1 MPINGL
7 RPEFKFDNTIFK
19 FLVVGVLNTLL
30 SLVII
35 FGLKYFYSFSDV
47 VANFNGYIAGL
58 ICSFILNKKWTFNHT
73 GQVSITIF
81 KFTLTFA
88 IAYIANIIFVLL
100 LIKSGVNAY
109 LSHLIAM
116 PIYTVIFYIGS
127 KFFVFK

>member
-1 MPINGL
+1 MPINSL
-7 RPEFKFDNTIFK
+7 RPEFKVDNTILK

-47 VANFNGYIAGL
+47 VANLNGYIAGL

-81 KFTLTFA
+81 KFILTFA